1 MMIKKAAETDIPTAL
16 RFGDP
21 ERIRTSG
28 LRFRK
33 PTLYPAELR
42 DRMQPYFREGRA
54 NCQRRKAHIPLFNL
68 NCVILNHHL
77 F

>member
-1 MMIKKAAETDIPTAL
+1 
-16 RFGDP
+16 
-21 ERIRTSG
+21 
-28 LRFRK
+28 
-33 PTLYPAELR
+33 
-42 DRMQPYFREGRA
+42 MQPYFREGRA